1 MCSLEGVV
9 GFAGWGTV
17 ITWGDFEAME
27 GARRKALAK
36 HGSTVTWPRAH
47 VYTETS
53 AGGEGNNHAYQT
65 AAASWMSA
73 IDNALA
79 APAGQTAGVLARN
92 MVAATAWRLG
102 CRGVSPLEWHP
113 AHLEE
118 QLNEDFLVE
127 AWHLQRLRTN
137 LRGIRTGAP
146 VGDGLEDIKWRLD
159 LKQEVRRGPRIWEH
173 AAHVK
178 WWAHAQPCRYARRL
192 AGVGIVWWADVTHSN
207 GGRWMTWAEAKRM
220 YRELSSATDQNKYE
234 SLLEALEGQPAGVRE
249 EWFEGHR
256 EGWNHEN
263 SSHKYTQ
270 HSKGRAAQKPQMETR
285 WGTKQIMSANGNTS
299 IYYTLDAQA

>member
-1 MCSLEGVV
+1 
-9 GFAGWGTV
+9 
-17 ITWGDFEAME
+17 
-27 GARRKALAK
+27 
-36 HGSTVTWPRAH
+36 
-47 VYTETS
+47 
-53 AGGEGNNHAYQT
+53 
-65 AAASWMSA
+65 MSA

-159 LKQEVRRGPRIWEH
+159 LKQEVRRGPRILWEH
-173 AAHVK
+173 AVHVK
-178 WWAHAQPCRYARRL
+178 WLAQARPCRYARQL
-192 AGVGIVWWADVTHSN
+192 AEVRSRYSMVGRRNALKRGAVDDMGGSKAHVPGAIVCD
-207 GGRWMTWAEAKRM
+207 RPKR
-220 YRELSSATDQNKYE
+220 
-234 SLLEALEGQPAGVRE
+234 V
-249 EWFEGHR
+249 
-256 EGWNHEN
+256 
-263 SSHKYTQ
+263 
-270 HSKGRAAQKPQMETR
+270 
-285 WGTKQIMSANGNTS
+285 
-299 IYYTLDAQA
+299 